1 MENNTSND
9 IVNVIEGMKQPKKLL
24 DDKFQKKL
32 IKVIIEDDQFAKEI
46 IDMLNEEYF
55 EGILPVTIINYILN
69 YYEKYSSIPNY
80 ETLTDVINS
89 KESDDNTKNHL
100 IEFLKL
106 TQDYK
111 LADKQFVKDYT
122 KNFCKKQSLKRG
134 LEDAAKAWEKE
145 DYESIHKIIMD
156 SMKAG
161 DHKEIGHDYT
171 KDVEKRLLK
180 SVRNP
185 VPILDGID
193 HRIGGG
199 LAAGELGVILSPTGG
214 GKSMMLVRFACTAL
228 MHGKTVVYYSMELFE
243 TVVANR
249 FDSCLTGHKLTT
261 ILNYPNVIREKTK
274 EIEDLGGKL
283 IVREF
288 GTGTASVNS
297 LRAHIK
303 QLERDGIIPD
313 VIFVDYA
320 DIMKATSNFQEKR
333 FALTSIYESLR
344 ALAMELA
351 LPIWTASQAGR
362 SAINESKFDLKVIS
376 ESLGKAQT
384 ADVILGLGR
393 SDDDKASK
401 KAQLMVL
408 KNRNGEDGY
417 TVPLDFDTSDIQ
429 ISVSLQDSHMGYGG
443 LKDST
448 PIEDGIRKMK
458 MLPNEEYNDLN
469 IDSDVDIV

>member
-1 MENNTSND
+1 MENNTNND
-9 IVNVIEGMKQPKKLL
+9 IVNVIEAMKQPKKLL

-362 SAINESKFDLKVIS
+362 CLEINTLVETSSGKIKICDLKINNEILTS
-376 ESLGKAQT
+376 EGY
-384 ADVILGLGR
+384 
-393 SDDDKASK
+393 K
-401 KAQLMVL
+401 KV
-408 KNRNGEDGY
+408 
-417 TVPLDFDTSDIQ
+417 THT
-429 ISVSLQDSHMGYGG
+429 
-443 LKDST
+443 T
-448 PIEDGIRKMK
+448 PIQKQTCYKITTKSGKEIIVSERHIFPVEGGELKSIESG
-458 MLPNEEYNDLN
+458 L
-469 IDSDVDIV
+469 DVGHKLYIKSHSL